1 MMDLST
7 ILKNAGV
14 VIVKV
19 TAFITFCANLYR
31 MFKATPIEKR
41 LETYNQTLIRHILNC
56 ILWWIFVMVEIT
68 SKIPLK
74 GWKKSD
80 LVQGAILSL
89 IIFFVVVIL
98 YIEYQNFSSDSRKKI
113 YFIYKQQSFEFVNRI
128 DQNTLLLSKKN
139 KNGEE
144 KYKFLS
150 YGNFTFEDKIHIEER
165 FPEHRM
171 KPAFEFYVKLLN
183 AGITFSKIRFYVS
196 FSVMIIGL
204 MSCLSLAYS
213 KALWTLW
220 IFLVGLILGAVAF
233 KNISICL
240 NNVWIS
246 ENQLKKG
253 EEAFELSP
261 ISNKGLQ
268 LIIYLIACTLLGAGV
283 VSNFSTHIVV
293 GMLLII
299 ASSIILSYIFIEDT
313 VLKSGRSFIAKHK
326 IRLTPEYLMKIAN
339 NSNIF
344 KG

>member
-1 MMDLST
+1 MDLST

-14 VIVKV
+14 VIVIG

-56 ILWWIFVMVEIT
+56 ILWWIFVMIGIT
-68 SKIPLK
+68 NKIPLK

-98 YIEYQNFSSDSRKKI
+98 YMEYQNFSSDSRKQI

-139 KNGEE
+139 KKGEE

-165 FPEHRM
+165 FPERRV
-171 KPAFEFYVKLLN
+171 KLAFKFYVKLLN
-183 AGITFSKIRFYVS
+183 NSITFPKIRFYVS
-196 FSVMIIGL
+196 FSIMLIGF
-204 MSCLSLAYS
+204 MSCLSLVYS
-213 KALWTLW
+213 KSLWTLW
-220 IFLVGLILGAVAF
+220 IFLVGILLGTVAF
-233 KNISICL
+233 KNVAICL

-246 ENQLKKG
+246 ENQLKNHKDD
-253 EEAFELSP
+253 FESSTIP
-261 ISNKGLQ
+261 NKRLQ
-268 LIIYLIACTLLGAGV
+268 LIVYLIACILLVAGA
-283 VSNFSTHIVV
+283 VSNFSTHVVV
-293 GMLLII
+293 GMILITV
-299 ASSIILSYIFIEDT
+299 SSIILSYIFIEDT

-326 IRLTPEYLMKIAN
+326 IRLTLEYLMKIAD